1 MEVPITQARFARISA
16 VLVFSLVVAD
26 LSWASRS
33 CRDILLKEP
42 AAPLSGKT
50 ESLGEANSSG
60 LGAKENTALTSGPT
74 ELSKETKIFFSDFAK
89 AKELAKQNPV
99 GSGFSFVDVNKT
111 VYCITSQDDSGT
123 VRLNCAFLFR
133 GVELMLN
140 EEEMTGLEMHLKSIP
155 GEKTYV
161 TLNDKELICDVFPQ
175 DATEAGFKCALS
187 PESP

>member
-33 CRDILLKEP
+33 CRDVLLKEP
-42 AAPLSGKT
+42 ATPLSEKT
-50 ESLGEANSSG
+50 ESVMVANSSD
-60 LGAKENTALTSGPT
+60 LGATENPAPTSGPT
-74 ELSKETKIFFSDFAK
+74 ELPKETKIFFSDFAK

-111 VYCITSQDDSGT
+111 VYCITSQDDAGA
-123 VRLNCAFLFR
+123 VRLNCNFLFR

-140 EEEMTGLEMHLKSIP
+140 DEEMTGLEMHLKMFP
-155 GEKTYV
+155 GEKIYV
-161 TLNDKELICDVFPQ
+161 TLNSKELICDVFPQ
-175 DATEAGFKCALS
+175 DATEAGFKCGLS
-187 PESP
+187 SESP